1 VGTGRD
7 RDPDKPAEPEES
19 APRRVGDIREE
30 REGTGAEGRTDPE
43 GHHLTDPDAATNR
56 ATTDAGRDT
65 GRGELATE
73 LPSKYLPAVEY
84 RDLPEPVP
92 VTKIMGASVILL
104 ATAIGSGELLIWPY
118 ITTTVGVGLLWLA
131 SVGFAMQYFLNM
143 EIERYTLVT
152 GETAVTGFSRFW
164 KPWGIVFALGAILPN
179 AFPGWASSG
188 ATMITYLIGGG
199 SVPLIATIALIA
211 IGLAITVSP
220 VIYQTLEKVEMV
232 LVVIIVAFLLLA
244 IVISTNA
251 GVWAG
256 VVTEAPS
263 GVANLPRYINELGI
277 ATVLGAIAFAGAGGA
292 SNLVQSNWIRDKGL
306 GMGARMPKIVSPITG
321 EEEAEPSIGYMMPT
335 DEENL
340 RRWRGWWKVANQEQI
355 FTFVILGL
363 LTLIGLSV
371 LVASVL
377 PQGTY
382 GEPGDIEFIQREAQA
397 LANQIGP
404 WFEIFFY
411 IAGFAVLFST
421 NIGIIDYV
429 SRLTADTLKTG
440 YLARSEFWTESKIY
454 FVIAWIMCIG
464 GSLILFAGLE
474 QPLVLLII
482 ASSGGGVVMFLYSGM
497 LIWLNRRALPEPV
510 KLKSWRLVAMLITFV
525 MFAVL
530 SLYLLYW
537 YINAALTG
545 QL

>member
-1 VGTGRD
+1 M
-7 RDPDKPAEPEES
+7 AE
-19 APRRVGDIREE
+19 
-30 REGTGAEGRTDPE
+30 
-43 GHHLTDPDAATNR
+43 ATQR
-56 ATTDAGRDT
+56 
-65 GRGELATE
+65 RGELATE

-84 RDLPEPVP
+84 RDLPDPVP
-92 VTKIMGASVILL
+92 LRKIVGASVILL
-104 ATAIGSGELLIWPY
+104 ATAIGSGELIIWPY

-131 SVGFAMQYFLNM
+131 AFGFATQYFLNM

-179 AFPGWASSG
+179 AFPGWAASG

-199 SVPLIATIALIA
+199 SVPLIATIGLIA

-220 VIYQTLEKVEMV
+220 VVYQTLEKVEMV

-244 IVISTNA
+244 IVIATDAS
-251 GVWAG
+251 VWAG
-256 VVTEAPS
+256 IVTEAPS
-263 GVANLPRYINELGI
+263 GIANLPRYINELGI
-277 ATVLGAIAFAGAGGA
+277 ATILGAIAFAGAGGA

-306 GMGARMPKIVSPITG
+306 GMGAHMPKIVSPITG
-321 EEEAEPSIGYMMPT
+321 EEEAAPSIGYMMRT
-335 DEENL
+335 DEENV
-340 RRWRGWWKVANQEQI
+340 RRFKGWWKVANQEQI

-382 GEPGDIEFIQREAQA
+382 GEPGDIAFLQKEAQA
-397 LANQIGP
+397 LANQIGT
-404 WFEIFFY
+404 WFEYFFY

-440 YLARSEFWTESKIY
+440 YLAESEFWTESKIY
-454 FVIAWIMCIG
+454 FVIAWIMCIA
-464 GSLILFAGLE
+464 GSIILFAGLE

-482 ASSGGGVVMFLYSGM
+482 ASAGGGVVMFFYSGM

-510 KLKSWRLVAMLITFV
+510 RLKGVRLVAMVITFV
-525 MFAVL
+525 FFAIL
-530 SLYLLYW
+530 STYLLGW
-537 YINAALTG
+537 YIWAAATG

>member
-1 VGTGRD
+1 MVEAT
-7 RDPDKPAEPEES
+7 
-19 APRRVGDIREE
+19 E
-30 REGTGAEGRTDPE
+30 R
-43 GHHLTDPDAATNR
+43 
-56 ATTDAGRDT
+56 
-65 GRGELATE
+65 RGELATE
-73 LPSKYLPAVEY
+73 LPSKYLPPVEY

-92 VTKIMGASVILL
+92 LRKIVGASVILL
-104 ATAIGSGELLIWPY
+104 ATAIGSGELIIWPY

-131 SVGFAMQYFLNM
+131 AFGFATQYFLNM

-164 KPWGIVFALGAILPN
+164 KPWGIIFALGAILPN
-179 AFPGWASSG
+179 AFPGWAASG

-199 SVPLIATIALIA
+199 SVPLIATIGLIA

-220 VIYQTLEKVEMV
+220 VVYQTLEKVEMV

-244 IVISTNA
+244 IIISTDA

-256 VVTEAPS
+256 IVTEAPS

-277 ATVLGAIAFAGAGGA
+277 ATILGAIAFAGAGGA

-321 EEEAEPSIGYMMPT
+321 EEEAAPSIGYMMRT
-335 DEENL
+335 DEENM
-340 RRWRGWWKVANQEQI
+340 RRWRSWWKVANQEQI

-382 GEPGDIEFIQREAQA
+382 GEPGDIAFLQKEAQA
-397 LANQIGP
+397 LGNQIGP
-404 WFEIFFY
+404 WFETFFY
-411 IAGFAVLFST
+411 VAGFAILFST
-421 NIGIIDYV
+421 NVGIIDYV

-440 YLARSEFWTESKIY
+440 YLAQSQFWSESKIY

-464 GSLILFAGLE
+464 GAAILFAGLE

-497 LIWLNRRALPEPV
+497 LIWLNRRALPEPL
-510 KLKSWRLVAMLITFV
+510 KLKSWRLVGMVITFV

-530 SLYLLYW
+530 STYLVYW
-537 YINAALTG
+537 YVNAALTG

>member
-1 VGTGRD
+1 M
-7 RDPDKPAEPEES
+7 AE
-19 APRRVGDIREE
+19 ATE
-30 REGTGAEGRTDPE
+30 R
-43 GHHLTDPDAATNR
+43 
-56 ATTDAGRDT
+56 
-65 GRGELATE
+65 RGELATE

-84 RDLPEPVP
+84 RDLPEPLP
-92 VTKIMGASVILL
+92 LRKIVGASVILL
-104 ATAIGSGELLIWPY
+104 ATAIGSGELIIWPY

-131 SVGFAMQYFLNM
+131 AFGFATQYFLNM

-164 KPWGIVFALGAILPN
+164 KPWGIIFALGAILPN
-179 AFPGWASSG
+179 AFPGWAASG

-199 SVPLIATIALIA
+199 SVPLIATIGLIA
-211 IGLAITVSP
+211 IGLAITISP
-220 VIYQTLEKVEMV
+220 VVYQTLEKVEMV

-244 IVISTNA
+244 IIISTDA

-256 VVTEAPS
+256 IVTEAPS

-277 ATVLGAIAFAGAGGA
+277 ATILGAIAFAGAGGA

-306 GMGARMPKIVSPITG
+306 GMGARMSKIVSPITG
-321 EEEAEPSIGYMMPT
+321 EEEAAPSIGYMMQT
-335 DEENL
+335 DEENM

-382 GEPGDIEFIQREAQA
+382 GEPGDIAFLQKEAQA
-397 LANQIGP
+397 LGNQIGP
-404 WFEIFFY
+404 WFETFFY
-411 IAGFAVLFST
+411 VAGFAILFST
-421 NIGIIDYV
+421 NVGIIDYV

-440 YLARSEFWTESKIY
+440 YLAQSQFWSESKIY

-464 GSLILFAGLE
+464 GAAILFAGLE

-510 KLKSWRLVAMLITFV
+510 RLKSWRLVAMVITFV

-530 SLYLLYW
+530 SIYLVYW
-537 YINAALTG
+537 YVNAALTG

>member
-1 VGTGRD
+1 M
-7 RDPDKPAEPEES
+7 AE
-19 APRRVGDIREE
+19 ATE
-30 REGTGAEGRTDPE
+30 R
-43 GHHLTDPDAATNR
+43 
-56 ATTDAGRDT
+56 
-65 GRGELATE
+65 RGELATE
-73 LPSKYLPAVEY
+73 LPSKYLPPVEY

-92 VTKIMGASVILL
+92 LRKIVGASVILL
-104 ATAIGSGELLIWPY
+104 ATAIGSGELIIWPY

-131 SVGFAMQYFLNM
+131 AFGFATQYFLNM

-164 KPWGIVFALGAILPN
+164 KPWGIIFALGAILPN
-179 AFPGWASSG
+179 AFPGWAASG

-199 SVPLIATIALIA
+199 SVPLIATIGLIA

-220 VIYQTLEKVEMV
+220 VVYQTLEKVEMV

-244 IVISTNA
+244 IIISTDA

-256 VVTEAPS
+256 IVTEAPS

-277 ATVLGAIAFAGAGGA
+277 ATILGAIAFAGAGGA

-321 EEEAEPSIGYMMPT
+321 EEEAAPSIGYMMRT
-335 DEENL
+335 DEENM
-340 RRWRGWWKVANQEQI
+340 RRWRSWWKVANQEQI

-382 GEPGDIEFIQREAQA
+382 GEPGDIAFLQKEAQA
-397 LANQIGP
+397 LGNQIGT
-404 WFEIFFY
+404 WFETFFY
-411 IAGFAVLFST
+411 IAGFAILFST
-421 NIGIIDYV
+421 NVGIIDYV

-440 YLARSEFWTESKIY
+440 YLASSQFWSESKIY

-464 GSLILFAGLE
+464 GAAILFAGLE

-510 KLKSWRLVAMLITFV
+510 KLRSWRLVGMWITFV

-530 SLYLLYW
+530 STYLVYW
-537 YINAALTG
+537 YVNAALTG